1 MKYEIAI
8 IGGGVVGCAILN
20 KLVSIGHTSC
30 VLLEKGADVAT
41 GASKA
46 NSGLVHA
53 GFDCQSGTL
62 KAKMNVRGNALF
74 PSLAKRLSVPY
85 RQVGA
90 MVVGNDPVVVEALY
104 QRGLANGVRGM
115 QILSRKAIL
124 KKNSHIADDITCAL
138 YAKTAGIIS
147 PYLLTVA
154 LAEEAVLNGGTVLLD
169 FPVTKVK
176 RLPQG
181 YQLYSG
187 KQSIEAQVVINA
199 AGAGY
204 NEVADLLKSEHYEM
218 NLVRGEYYV
227 LDAKTS
233 PYCQLT
239 IFPLPTDKG
248 KGVLVTPTIDGNLLI
263 GPTADAGETTITTKT
278 GLATITEKVNR
289 MMKDVPLSAT
299 IRQFAGIRTNGNDF
313 IIEKSKLQPNVINL
327 ACISSPGLSSA
338 PAIAEYVVCGLLGY
352 KNKTIHLKRRKPI
365 VPIKGQSVQKQQ
377 RMIRKDAAYGEIVC
391 KCELVSKKEV
401 LDALHSPLAPK
412 TFDALKRR
420 VRVGMG
426 ACQSGF
432 CLLKTIEL
440 IEKESGQSF
449 LTIQKENKGS
459 YLFAGNIEKKVNFTI
474 AGLPEKKNRVEK
486 KPKDLPKTIMQ
497 TSRDNAP
504 TGSVQRSKKA
514 GLSQRTAK
522 GETIQ
527 NVTKT
532 KTENSKSNVRKV
544 KP

>member
-30 VLLEKGADVAT
+30 VLLEKGFDVAT

-62 KAKMNVRGNALF
+62 KAKMNVRGNAMF

-90 MVVGNDPVVVEALY
+90 MVVGNDPVVVKQLY
-104 QRGLANGVRGM
+104 HRGLVNGVHGM
-115 QILSRKAIL
+115 KILSRTAIL
-124 KKNSHIADDITCAL
+124 KKNPHIADDITCAL

-147 PYLLTVA
+147 PYVLTVA

-176 RLPQG
+176 RLKQG
-181 YQLYSG
+181 YQMFSG
-187 KQSIEAQVVINA
+187 KQSVEAQVVINA
-199 AGAGY
+199 AGMGY
-204 NEVADLLKSEHYEM
+204 NEVADLLKSEHYEI

-233 PYCQLT
+233 SFCQLT

-248 KGVLVTPTIDGNLLI
+248 KGVLITPTIDGNLLV

-278 GLATITEKVNR
+278 GLATITEKVNC

-313 IIEKSKLQPNVINL
+313 IIEKSKLMPNVINL

-338 PAIAEYVVCGLLGY
+338 PAIAEYVACDLLGF
-352 KNKTIHLKRRKPI
+352 KNKTICLKRRKPI

-377 RMIRKDAAYGEIVC
+377 KMIRKDATYGEIVC

-440 IEKESGQSF
+440 IEKESGRSF
-449 LTIQKENKGS
+449 LTAQKENEGS
-459 YLFAGNIEKKVNFTI
+459 YLFAGKIEKKVNFTI
-474 AGLPEKKNRVEK
+474 AGLPEKQNRASK
-486 KPKDLPKTIMQ
+486 KMKDLPKTKSQ
-497 TSRDNAP
+497 TRGDKSPKDGVHCSTK
-504 TGSVQRSKKA
+504 TGI
-514 GLSQRTAK
+514 SQMTAK
-522 GETIQ
+522 AETIQ
-527 NVTKT
+527 NMTKT
-532 KTENSKSNVRKV
+532 KTNSHKIV
-544 KP
+544 